1 MSKVLRHLP
10 KWVETKVSELFVPT
24 LQQRKVRNFDCVAAL
39 THGEQPM
46 RIGESVLVLYQYRR
60 AKAPSSNLWGLPST
74 LKVKADGDK
83 SLLDLSPKR
92 TQGVVVRSHTKGCP
106 VCGKQDL

>member
-1 MSKVLRHLP
+1 
-10 KWVETKVSELFVPT
+10 
-24 LQQRKVRNFDCVAAL
+24 
-39 THGEQPM
+39 M

-60 AKAPSSNLWGLPST
+60 AKTPSSKTNLWGLPSP
-74 LKVKADGDK
+74 LKMKDDGDN
-83 SLLDLSPKR
+83 SLLDLSPKS